1 MDNIVFIKKDR
12 FTFPDNKKVIKAD
25 EYSIYLEA
33 NGIIER
39 AREEANRIIEEA
51 KQVYEA
57 EKKRGYQDGIIA
69 GKMEISEQMISTVS
83 KTVNYFA
90 SIEEKVA
97 CTVITALKKILGT
110 FDGNELVLKVVRNA
124 LSVVQNQQQVTLRVS
139 EEQVEMVKTRINE
152 ILSEFPRISFIE
164 VVPDSRLKSGDA
176 ILESDIG
183 VVDARVDVQIEA
195 IKKSL
200 MKSFKSRD

>member
-57 EKKRGYQDGIIA
+57 EKERGYQDGIIA

-97 CTVITALKKILGT
+97 GTVITALKKILGT
-110 FDGNELVLKVVRNA
+110 FDENELVLKVVRNA

-183 VVDARVDVQIEA
+183 VVDARVDVQIDA